1 MKALSTLSEILTL
14 AGSQFKVYDMGRRIT
29 PIDTQAFYAMETAV
43 HPYPAPIAGHARL
56 ALCFW
61 SIKAPET
68 PYIWFLQFPVDEQGF
83 IKLAARDQFLNLIV
97 TILGHDLS
105 QKPTDEQAKVLANN
119 PCIFNPSEEKK
130 AYFNARLKVDLDLP
144 ASVYYEHAQSYLAGE
159 LGWENWTSIAL
170 QGLADVV
177 ARLDREDNSQRLAH
191 AFEHLNDEIW
201 VHLTQLLEHQNLDQK
216 LCHKLC
222 ELHGI
227 WLKER
232 PQLSYLLLRAMASSQ
247 QKKLRQKALKEQLEI
262 SSDPQLFVA
271 IAGRLWS
278 DLEEEELNRLF
289 FEQLAKIGDQMLFNQ
304 LFADLVAIPKL
315 RNQVLSRLRDP
326 QRGKALAEA
335 IGQLIQSAHG

>member
-14 AGSQFKVYDMGRRIT
+14 AGSQFKVYDMGRKIA
-29 PIDTQAFYAMETAV
+29 PIDTQAFYAMETAAR
-43 HPYPAPIAGHARL
+43 PYPAPIAGHARL

-61 SIKAPET
+61 SIKTPQT
-68 PYIWFLQFPVDEQGF
+68 PYIWFLQFPVDELGF
-83 IKLAARDQFLNLIV
+83 IKLAARDQFLHLIV

-105 QKPTDEQAKVLANN
+105 KQPSEEQAKALASN
-119 PCIFNPSEEKK
+119 PCIFRPAEEKQ

-144 ASVYYEHAQSYLAGE
+144 ASAYYEHAQSYLAGE

-191 AFEHLNDEIW
+191 ALEHLNDQLW
-201 VHLTQLLEHQNLDQK
+201 VHLAQLLEHQSLDQK
-216 LCHKLC
+216 MCHKLC
-222 ELHGI
+222 QLHAK
-227 WLKER
+227 WLNER
-232 PQLSYLLLRAMASSQ
+232 PQLSYLLLRAMASSPQ
-247 QKKLRQKALKEQLEI
+247 TALRQKALKAQLEI

-278 DLEEEELNRLF
+278 DLEDEQLNRLF
-289 FEQLAKIGDQMLFNQ
+289 FNQLAKVKDQMLFNQ
-304 LFADLVAIPKL
+304 LFADLVAIPSL

-326 QRGKALAEA
+326 QRSNELAEA
-335 IGQLIQSAHG
+335 IGQLIQSTHG

>member
-14 AGSQFKVYDMGRRIT
+14 AGSQFKVYDMGRRIA
-29 PIDTQAFYAMETAV
+29 PIDTQAFYAMETATR
-43 HPYPAPIAGHARL
+43 PYPAPVAGHARL

-61 SIKAPET
+61 SINAPDM

-83 IKLAARDQFLNLIV
+83 IKLAARDQFLNLII

-105 QKPTDEQAKVLANN
+105 QQPTDEQTKALANN
-119 PCIFNPSEEKK
+119 PCIFSPAEEKK

-177 ARLDREDNSQRLAH
+177 ARLDREDNSQRLTH
-191 AFEHLNDEIW
+191 ALEHLNDELW
-201 VHLTQLLEHQNLDQK
+201 FHLVQLLEHQRIDQK
-216 LCHKLC
+216 LCHKLY
-222 ELHGI
+222 ELHAI

-232 PQLSYLLLRAMASSQ
+232 PHFCYLLLRAMASSPQ
-247 QKKLRQKALKEQLEI
+247 TMLRQKALKEQLEI

-278 DLEEEELNRLF
+278 DLEDEELNRLF
-289 FEQLAKIGDQMLFNQ
+289 FNRLAQTGDQMLFNQ

-326 QRGKALAEA
+326 QRSKELADA
-335 IGQLIQSAHG
+335 IGQLIQSTHG